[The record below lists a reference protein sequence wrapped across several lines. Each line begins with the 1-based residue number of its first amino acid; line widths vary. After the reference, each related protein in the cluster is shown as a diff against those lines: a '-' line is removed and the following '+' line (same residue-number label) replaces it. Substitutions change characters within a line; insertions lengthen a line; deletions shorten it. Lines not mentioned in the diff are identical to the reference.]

1 VPADIYPQLNPLLR
15 QGLEAESRGQATVEH
30 DKRDIAASQRALV
43 IASLLRC
50 PASADRDADSNAERW
65 S

>member
-1 VPADIYPQLNPLLR
+1 MPADICAQLNPLVR
-15 QGLEAESRGQATVEH
+15 QSHEAESRGQATVEH

-50 PASADRDADSNAERW
+50 PGSGDRDTDANAERW
-65 S
+65 P